1 MIRRLLIALVIIS
14 LELGYQG
21 IGLAINCPPQPEQTG
36 KDWEGEVNAA
46 IARIGPVSGGEVKT
60 KAKTFTQDL
69 LGRLPDAGKIYL
81 EQMKYSTICSSLRD
95 DKTLSE
101 SEKRKQIREYDLEI
115 QRTKEHP
122 SSWTKHPANAP
133 PQSKQPSKKKASR
146 PQSNANPPVPPLT
159 QAEPKLPETP
169 KSQSAVSQSPS
180 ISQHSEGANSPNIV
194 GNQNV
199 VVITNQPS
207 DAKLDEIRDLLRQ
220 RGYPDNPSKLLQKYP
235 LGYTIYDL
243 TYVSQV
249 IPYEKLSVLNDY
261 EVDWSQAKVI
271 QNTKDRIALRLPDL
285 KRKDGTGV
293 ITGLSMGGPKK
304 VGPLACGISR
314 TETEGVGLCGEIL
327 VIREDGLVFL
337 VNLMQFPPLSK

>member
-1 MIRRLLIALVIIS
+1 MIRRLLIAFGVIA
-14 LELGYQG
+14 LGIAYQG
-21 IGLAINCPPQPEQTG
+21 IALAIVCPHQPEQTG

-60 KAKTFTQDL
+60 KAKTITQDL

-101 SEKRKQIREYDLEI
+101 SEKRKEMREYDLEI
-115 QRTKEHP
+115 RKGKEYP
-122 SSWTKHPANAP
+122 SSGVKQPASVQP
-133 PQSKQPSKKKASR
+133 PSKQPGKKKASG
-146 PQSNANPPVPPLT
+146 PQSKFNPPVLPLT
-159 QAEPKLPETP
+159 QAGTKQSEMQ
-169 KSQSAVSQSPS
+169 KSQPTISANPS
-180 ISQHSEGANSPNIV
+180 ISQHSVGANSPNIA

-207 DAKLDEIRDLLRQ
+207 EAKLDEIRDLLRQ

-271 QNTKDRIALRLPDL
+271 QNTQDKIALRLPDL
-285 KRKDGTGV
+285 KRKDGRTV
-293 ITGLSMGGPKK
+293 ISGLLTGGPKK
-304 VGPLACGISR
+304 VGPLACGGFR
-314 TETEGVGLCGEIL
+314 NETGGVAMCGEIL
-327 VIREDGLVFL
+327 GIRDDGIVFL